1 MPSYFFDRLKFLLE
15 TEAFKQRPIITF
27 YRCLMLLFF
36 LIFKIKKKYQI
47 KTKFSSFVYTFKPYE
62 RRGLGGRGQYIL
74 RDLYE
79 PFLNFG
85 HKIFNKKF
93 YFVDIGCSRGF
104 FSMYLLNLKN
114 LKAEG
119 LCIDPLNDSLDDF
132 KEILKINGVKRV
144 KLLNGLISD
153 QKNKT
158 RKIYRVNDLHG
169 YYSIIKNV
177 NFADKKIKEKFKIN
191 TYTLDQLIIDKNN
204 LKRVDFIKIDTEGAE
219 YEILTESIKTIQKF
233 KPAIYCEITRK
244 KNDIKKLL
252 AKCGYEFFKISREEK
267 QKIKNFNGNILAL
280 HKDTILKKGRG
291 GRVVEGARLES
302 V

>member
-1 MPSYFFDRLKFLLE
+1 MFPFFFNRLKFLFK
-15 TEAFKQRPIITF
+15 TEAFKQRPITTF
-27 YRCLMLLFF
+27 YRCIILSFF
-36 LIFKIKKKYQI
+36 LIFKIKKKYKI
-47 KTKFSSFVYTFKPYE
+47 KTKFSSFIYTFKPYE
-62 RRGLGGRGQYIL
+62 KSGLGGRGQYIL

-85 HKIFNKKF
+85 HKVFDKKF
-93 YFVDIGCSRGF
+93 YFIDVGCSRGF

-119 LCIDPLNDSLDDF
+119 LCIEPLNDSLQDF
-132 KEILKINGVKRV
+132 KEILKINGVNRA

-158 RKIYRVNDLHG
+158 RDIYRVNDLYG

-177 NFADKKIKEKFKIN
+177 SFADKKIKEKLKIN
-191 TYTLDQLIIDKNN
+191 TYTLDQLIIEKHI
-204 LKRVDFIKIDTEGAE
+204 LKKVDFIKIDTEGAE
-219 YEILTESIKTIQKF
+219 YEVLAKSIKTIKKF
-233 KPAIYCEITRK
+233 KPIIYCEITRK
-244 KNDIKKLL
+244 KNYIMKLL
-252 AKCGYEFFKISREEK
+252 AKCGYEFFTISGEEK
-267 QKIKNFNGNILAL
+267 REIKSFTGNILAL